1 MKDLTARWGL
11 FLSINNPNVRRM
23 SKFLILSVIASILL
37 WTGCSLGPAS
47 PEENGQPAI
56 VITDVVGNQM
66 VFPGEGGPAALQYII
81 ENPAE
86 GGSVKATVD
95 KEWVAD
101 VSYGDPGVVAF
112 NVLASDEEESRNAIL
127 TLVYEWA
134 DGSIEA
140 QINIV
145 QTGRTV
151 FFDIEVPEDEVTC
164 ATARVITRCLGDQ
177 RWFDGLMQ
185 SSLVTG
191 GQDLAEMVQEDF
203 KALVDRYTELGY
215 SVGDILYAS
224 DYVDDYVWT
233 GLSSNTSYTPYAFGM
248 DLECNLTTDIFLGP
262 EFTTSEIVMTDL
274 TFVLEVEPKQTS
286 ALLDIAPSDQSAVYF
301 ATVIGDSFYE
311 AGYSDEEIMAYLC
324 NTYGADLETYAQSG
338 TVNGLE
344 VKGMT
349 PGTHYTAV
357 AFGIDLDSYM
367 YNSAMASVEFS
378 TAGAGETGAYA
389 TGNMDHYWLVSD
401 LLEYNPEYGD
411 VFTAGEDNPLL
422 SAVVLD
428 LNDESV
434 GAYYSSWIGDVS
446 GMGDFLFDATVNGNF
461 YAEEDGCVNMFYTNF
476 EAASTLTVVAVD
488 ADGNFGDMYVTVAR
502 RSEDGVSKDFA
513 LFDEYYAR
521 MNASSL
527 SGAHGLRAPER
538 PVLCLTASPAP
549 AGRGVSGERM
559 PVR

>member
-1 MKDLTARWGL
+1 
-11 FLSINNPNVRRM
+11 M
-23 SKFLILSVIASILL
+23 SKSFILSVIASMLL
-37 WTGCSLGPAS
+37 WTGCSLGPAF

-56 VITDVVGNQM
+56 VFTDVVGNQM
-66 VFPGEGGPAALQYII
+66 VFPGEGSPAALQYTID
-81 ENPAE
+81 NPVD
-86 GGSVKATVD
+86 GGIVKATAD
-95 KEWVAD
+95 KDWVAD
-101 VSYGDPGVVAF
+101 ISYGDPGVVAF

-127 TLVYEWA
+127 TLTYEWA

-140 QINIV
+140 QVNIV

-191 GQDLAEMVQEDF
+191 GQDLAGMIQEDF
-203 KALVDRYTELGY
+203 KALVDRYAELGY
-215 SVGDILYAS
+215 SVDDILYTS

-233 GLSSNTSYTPYAFGM
+233 GLSSSTAYTPYAFGM
-248 DLECNLTTDIFLGP
+248 DLECNFTTDIFLGP

-286 ALLDIAPSDQSAVYF
+286 ALLGITPSDQSAVYF

-324 NTYGADLETYAQSG
+324 NTYGADLETYAQTG

-344 VKGMT
+344 VSGMT

-357 AFGIDLDSYM
+357 AFGIDLESYM
-367 YNSAMASVEFS
+367 YNSEMAETGFY

-401 LLEYNPEYGD
+401 LLEYNPEYGN

-428 LNDESV
+428 LNDEAV

-446 GMGDFLFDATVNGNF
+446 GMGDFLFDATVNGSF
-461 YAEEDGCVNMFYTNF
+461 YAEGEGCVNLFYTNF
-476 EAASTLTVVAVD
+476 EAPTTLTVVAVD
-488 ADGNFGDMYVTVAR
+488 ADGNFGDMYVEVVQRT
-502 RSEDGVSKDFA
+502 EGGVSKDFA
-513 LFDEYYAR
+513 LFDEYYAQ
-521 MNASSL
+521 MSAFSL
-527 SGAHGLRAPER
+527 SGARSLRVPER
-538 PVLCLTASPAP
+538 PSHALTACSAP
-549 AGRGVSGERM
+549 SGCGVSGERM
-559 PVR
+559 RVR